1 MIMERYLK
9 TLQRVIVYF
18 TLFIISLLLI
28 LALVDVFIK
37 LYDGLVSYPFRD
49 FIELQYPQLIDLFL
63 VIIIG
68 IELLETIKVFLKD
81 EIVHVE
87 LVVLVAIIAISRKVI
102 VWGISKNS
110 SQEMFSLAA
119 MLVAL
124 AVTYWVI
131 KVCYGKKY
139 RVKLGSKQNEL
150 GSNCNDV
157 NV

>member
-1 MIMERYLK
+1 MERYLK
-9 TLQRVIVYF
+9 ALQKGIIYL

-28 LALVDVFIK
+28 IALIDVFIK
-37 LYDGLVSYPFRD
+37 LYDGLVNNPFRA

-68 IELLETIKVFLKD
+68 VELLETIKGFLRD
-81 EIVHVE
+81 EILHVE

-102 VWGISKNS
+102 VWGISKTT

-119 MLVAL
+119 MLAAL
-124 AVTYWVI
+124 ALTYWVI
-131 KVCYGKKY
+131 KTCYKKKY
-139 RVKLGSKQNEL
+139 NKLGSKLPKANSSC
-150 GSNCNDV
+150 GDV

>member
-1 MIMERYLK
+1 MERYLK
-9 TLQRVIVYF
+9 ALQRGIIYL

-28 LALVDVFIK
+28 IALIDVFIK
-37 LYDGLVSYPFRD
+37 LYDGLVNNPFRA

-68 IELLETIKVFLKD
+68 VELLETIKGFLRD
-81 EIVHVE
+81 EILHVE

-102 VWGISKNS
+102 VWGISKTT

-119 MLVAL
+119 MLAAL
-124 AVTYWVI
+124 ALTYWVI
-131 KVCYGKKY
+131 KTCYKKKY
-139 RVKLGSKQNEL
+139 NKLGSKLPKANSSC
-150 GSNCNDV
+150 GDV

>member
-1 MIMERYLK
+1 MERYLK
-9 TLQRVIVYF
+9 ALQRGIIYL

-28 LALVDVFIK
+28 IALIDVFIK
-37 LYDGLVSYPFRD
+37 LYDGLINNPLRA

-68 IELLETIKVFLKD
+68 VELLETIKGFLRD
-81 EIVHVE
+81 EILHVE

-102 VWGISKNS
+102 VWGISKTT

-119 MLVAL
+119 MLAAL
-124 AVTYWVI
+124 ALTYWVI
-131 KVCYGKKY
+131 KTCYKKKY
-139 RVKLGSKQNEL
+139 NKLGSNLPKANSSC
-150 GSNCNDV
+150 GDV

>member
-1 MIMERYLK
+1 MERYLK
-9 TLQRVIVYF
+9 ALQRGIIYL

-28 LALVDVFIK
+28 LALIDVFIK
-37 LYDGLVSYPFRD
+37 LYDGLINNPFRA

-68 IELLETIKVFLKD
+68 VELLETIKGFLRD
-81 EIVHVE
+81 EILHVE

-102 VWGISKNS
+102 VWGISKTT

-119 MLVAL
+119 MLAAL
-124 AVTYWVI
+124 ALTYWVI
-131 KVCYGKKY
+131 KTCYKKKY
-139 RVKLGSKQNEL
+139 NKLGSKLPKANSSC
-150 GSNCNDV
+150 GDV

>member
-1 MIMERYLK
+1 MDRYLK

-28 LALVDVFIK
+28 LALIDVFIK
-37 LYDGLVSYPFRD
+37 LYDGLAHYPFRD
-49 FIELQYPQLIDLFL
+49 FIQLQYPQLIDLFL

-68 IELLETIKVFLKD
+68 VELLETIKGFLKD

-102 VWGISKNS
+102 VWGISKSS

-131 KVCYGKKY
+131 KVCYRKKY
-139 RVKLGSKQNEL
+139 KVKNGFKQNDL

>member
-1 MIMERYLK
+1 MERYLK
-9 TLQRVIVYF
+9 ALQRGIIYF

-28 LALVDVFIK
+28 LALIDVFIK
-37 LYDGLVSYPFRD
+37 LYDGLINNPLRT

-68 IELLETIKVFLKD
+68 VELLETIKGFLRD
-81 EIVHVE
+81 EILHVE

-102 VWGISKNS
+102 VWGISKTT

-119 MLVAL
+119 MLAAL
-124 AVTYWVI
+124 ALTYWVI
-131 KVCYGKKY
+131 KTCYKKKY
-139 RVKLGSKQNEL
+139 NKLGSNLPKANSSC
-150 GSNCNDV
+150 GDV

>member
-1 MIMERYLK
+1 MERYLK
-9 TLQRVIVYF
+9 ALQRGIIYL

-28 LALVDVFIK
+28 LALIDVFIK
-37 LYDGLVSYPFRD
+37 LYDGLINNPLRA

-68 IELLETIKVFLKD
+68 VELLETIKGFLRD
-81 EIVHVE
+81 EILHVE

-102 VWGISKNS
+102 VWGISRTT

-119 MLVAL
+119 MLAAL
-124 AVTYWVI
+124 ALTYWVI
-131 KVCYGKKY
+131 KTCYKKKY
-139 RVKLGSKQNEL
+139 NKLGSNTPKANSSC
-150 GSNCNDV
+150 GDV

>member
-1 MIMERYLK
+1 MERYLK
-9 TLQRVIVYF
+9 ALQKGIIYL

-28 LALVDVFIK
+28 LALIDVFIK
-37 LYDGLVSYPFRD
+37 LYDGLVNNPFRA

-68 IELLETIKVFLKD
+68 VELLETIKGFLRD
-81 EIVHVE
+81 EILHVE

-102 VWGISKNS
+102 VWGISKTT

-119 MLVAL
+119 MLAAL
-124 AVTYWVI
+124 ALTYWVI
-131 KVCYGKKY
+131 KTCYKKKY
-139 RVKLGSKQNEL
+139 NKLGSKLPKANSSC
-150 GSNCNDV
+150 GDV

>member
-1 MIMERYLK
+1 MERYLK
-9 TLQRVIVYF
+9 ALQKGIIYL

-28 LALVDVFIK
+28 IALIDVFIK
-37 LYDGLVSYPFRD
+37 LYDGLVNNPFRA

-68 IELLETIKVFLKD
+68 VELLETIKGFLRD
-81 EIVHVE
+81 EILHVE

-102 VWGISKNS
+102 VWGISKTT

-119 MLVAL
+119 MLAAL
-124 AVTYWVI
+124 ALTYWVI
-131 KVCYGKKY
+131 KTCYKKKY
-139 RVKLGSKQNEL
+139 NKLGSNLPKANSSC
-150 GSNCNDV
+150 GDV

>member
-1 MIMERYLK
+1 MERYLK
-9 TLQRVIVYF
+9 ALQRGIIYL

-28 LALVDVFIK
+28 IALIDVFIK
-37 LYDGLVSYPFRD
+37 LYDGLVNNPFRA

-68 IELLETIKVFLKD
+68 VELLETIKGFLRD
-81 EIVHVE
+81 EILHVE

-102 VWGISKNS
+102 VWGISKTT

-119 MLVAL
+119 MLAAL
-124 AVTYWVI
+124 ALTYWVI
-131 KVCYGKKY
+131 KTCYKKKY
-139 RVKLGSKQNEL
+139 NKLGSNLPKANSSC
-150 GSNCNDV
+150 GDV

>member
-1 MIMERYLK
+1 MERYLNA
-9 TLQRVIVYF
+9 LQKGIIYF
-18 TLFIISLLLI
+18 TLFIISILLV

-37 LYDGLVSYPFRD
+37 LYDGLINNPFRE
-49 FIELQYPQLIDLFL
+49 FIEMQYPQLIDLFL

-68 IELLETIKVFLKD
+68 VELLETIKGFLKD
-81 EIVHVE
+81 NIVHVE

-102 VWGISKNS
+102 VMGMSKNI
-110 SQEMFSLAA
+110 SQEMLSLAA

-124 AVTYWVI
+124 AITYWVI
-131 KVCYGKKY
+131 KVCYRKKY
-139 RVKLGSKQNEL
+139 KVKVGSKQNKL

>member
-1 MIMERYLK
+1 MERYLK
-9 TLQRVIVYF
+9 ALQRGIIYL

-28 LALVDVFIK
+28 LALIDVFIK
-37 LYDGLVSYPFRD
+37 LYDGLINNPLRT

-68 IELLETIKVFLKD
+68 VELLETIKGFLRD
-81 EIVHVE
+81 EILHVE

-102 VWGISKNS
+102 VWGISKTT

-119 MLVAL
+119 MLAAL
-124 AVTYWVI
+124 ALTYWVI
-131 KVCYGKKY
+131 KTCYKKKY
-139 RVKLGSKQNEL
+139 NKLGSNIPKANSSC
-150 GSNCNDV
+150 GDV